1 MKRQSRI
8 AAEIAWSAGGVS
20 TIRKARAARTAAY
33 VLLIAGAGIY
43 LLPLLWMFTTSLKSS
58 QGVLSFPP
66 EFIPSTFHW
75 ENYPDGWKALPFTRF
90 TINTVLVTGLSVIGT
105 LISCILPAYAFA
117 RLKTR
122 GRGAIFAITLAT
134 MMIPAEVLL
143 VPQFIMFSKAGMVNT
158 LWPLILPAWFGNAFY
173 IFLLRQFFLTIP
185 QELDDAARIDGASD
199 WRILWSIILPLSKP
213 PLVAVT
219 VFSFVAN
226 WNNVIG
232 PIIYLRSLDKY
243 TLAVGLKL
251 FQGQH
256 VTDYNHMMAVSLITI
271 APIVVVF
278 LLVQR
283 AFIQGATLTG
293 MGGR

>member
-1 MKRQSRI
+1 MRTFGPAPTG
-8 AAEIAWSAGGVS
+8 AAMVGSTAGH
-20 TIRKARAARTAAY
+20 ARRTTAY
-33 VLLIAGAGIY
+33 VLLGAGAVVY

-66 EFIPSTFHW
+66 QFFPSEFNW
-75 ENYPDGWKALPFTRF
+75 KNYPDGWGALPFTRF
-90 TINTVLVTGLSVIGT
+90 TVNTVLVTALSVLGT
-105 LISCILPAYAFA
+105 LVSCTLPAYAFA
-117 RLKTR
+117 RLRAR
-122 GRGAIFAITLAT
+122 GRGVLFTATLAT

-143 VPQFIMFSKAGMVNT
+143 VPQFVMFSKLGMVNT
-158 LWPLILPAWFGNAFY
+158 LWPLFLPAWFGTAFY
-173 IFLLRQFFLTIP
+173 IFLFRQFFLTIP
-185 QELDDAARIDGASD
+185 RELDDAARIDGASD
-199 WRILWSIILPLSKP
+199 LRILWSIILPLSKP

-219 VFSFVAN
+219 VFAFVAN
-226 WNNVIG
+226 WNNIIG
-232 PIIYLRSLDKY
+232 PIIYLRSMDKY

-256 VTDYNHMMAVSLITI
+256 VTDYNHMMAVSLLTI

-283 AFIQGATLTG
+283 AFVRGVALSG